1 MCQAIDVRTVPD
13 RLIMAQR
20 LVADML
26 QSCKFS
32 ADEVQRR
39 MRNAYADKYGTV
51 SLHLELDCASTV
63 R

>member
-1 MCQAIDVRTVPD
+1 MRTVPD

-51 SLHLELDCASTV
+51 SLHLELDCASTA